1 MFFVEPTQYGW
12 SVRVGNEQV
21 GLFLTQRQALQDVK
35 KRRADLEQQGQH
47 STLVVTGMDP
57 GPAPRAVSSRPW
69 PNRKA

>member
-12 SVRVGNEQV
+12 SVRIGTEQV

-35 KRRADLEQQGQH
+35 RRRADLEHKGQH
-47 STLVVTGMDP
+47 STLVVTGKDL
-57 GPAPRAVSSRPW
+57 GPARAGASRPW